1 MGLDYLNLHRP
12 VRTLSG
18 GESQRIRLATQIGTQ
33 LVGVLYIMDEPSIGL
48 HQRDNER
55 LIKAL
60 QHLRDIGNSVIVVE
74 HDKDM
79 ILHADHVLDIGPGA
93 GIHGGHIVASGTPQE
108 IFNSGSLTSQYLSGQ
123 KHIELRKKKRKGE
136 GTELVLKGAKG
147 NNLKNVTLK
156 VPLGKLVAVTGVSGS
171 GKSHAH
177 SRHAVPHSQ
186 PAFLQRQAR
195 AAGLRQHRRAGFDG
209 QGD

>member
-1 MGLDYLNLHRP
+1 M
-12 VRTLSG
+12 RTLSG

-93 GIHGGHIVASGTPQE
+93 GIHGGHIVASGSPQE
-108 IFNSGSLTSQYLSGQ
+108 IFNSGSLTSQ
-123 KHIELRKKKRKGE
+123 
-136 GTELVLKGAKG
+136 
-147 NNLKNVTLK
+147 
-156 VPLGKLVAVTGVSGS
+156 
-171 GKSHAH
+171 
-177 SRHAVPHSQ
+177 
-186 PAFLQRQAR
+186 
-195 AAGLRQHRRAGFDG
+195 
-209 QGD
+209 